1 MVPRASVAARLM
13 KVFLRHLMLS
23 TIPLIGAIG
32 AGYGFAARQASCMS
46 LVGPIFVAKCHGR
59 QLEYQL
65 RFQLAGAAAG
75 TLVASGLGAWLERRR
90 RRALDLASPQGAP

>member
-1 MVPRASVAARLM
+1 M
-13 KVFLRHLMLS
+13 KLFLRHLGLC
-23 TIPLIGAIG
+23 TLPLLGAIG
-32 AGYGFAARQASCMS
+32 AGYGFATRQASCMS

-75 TLVASGLGAWLERRR
+75 TLVASGLGVWLERRR
-90 RRALDLASPQGAP
+90 RRAADLASSQGAPS